1 MFEDMLMKEEG
12 SRSQTQVSVKSN
24 KTKKALTPD
33 EEASFNRLEKM
44 VSLRGIVLSGEDDL
58 LESTFEPAVDIA
70 PVLGQ
75 D

>member
-1 MFEDMLMKEEG
+1 
-12 SRSQTQVSVKSN
+12 
-24 KTKKALTPD
+24 LTPD